1 MSLLTTCTDFNR
13 VIDEALATTLDRRL
27 VKASE
32 GSIYDGSSFA
42 LDYIAYTRTRTKRYH
57 YVGLTEAAAV
67 ENAKTIRKGY
77 RRLCYKWKVFDRQR
91 AWHRPT
97 VTYNENESIVFH
109 VNAAVVTPVPRE
121 GHVWEVH
128 VQVNESITIP
138 YRPEHANGVYPAS
151 PETFFLLE
159 EDPDLAT
166 SAFYGPMY
174 KVKDPLTLI
183 ESEADP
189 FSYDL

>member
-1 MSLLTTCTDFNR
+1 M
-13 VIDEALATTLDRRL
+13 TTLERRF

-32 GSIYDGSSFA
+32 GSIYDGSAFA
-42 LDYIAYTRTRTKRYH
+42 RDYIAYTRTRTKRYH
-57 YVGLTEAAAV
+57 YIGLTEAAAI
-67 ENAKTIRKGY
+67 ESAKTIRKGY
-77 RRLCYKWKVFDRQR
+77 RRMCYKWKKFDANR
-91 AWHRPT
+91 AWKRPT
-97 VTYNENESIVFH
+97 VTYNADESIAFH
-109 VNAAVVTPVPRE
+109 VNGAIVTPTPRE
-121 GHVWEVH
+121 GRMWEVH

-138 YRPEHANGVYPAS
+138 YRKIHDNAVYPVS
-151 PETFFLLE
+151 PETWFELE